1 MLKIERKWLYPVL
14 AILVVAIVAYLGYN
28 VYQQQVYPTITSIKN
43 RGVLVVGT
51 SADFPPFEYVN
62 KSGAIVGLDIDIANA
77 IAKELGV
84 KLEVKDLSF
93 DALISAL
100 QGKQVDLVIAGMTI
114 TPERSKVVDFSVPY
128 YNASQA
134 VISLATQRFS
144 SINDLKN
151 KKVGVQ
157 TGTTGESWAE
167 ANLVNASIIPENN
180 LLHYDKLSDALLALK
195 RGDID
200 AIIIDEPVARMFV
213 RTVSG
218 TQYDFGINTGE
229 QYGIAVN
236 KDSKDLLNLVNNVI
250 NNMKNNGQLDTLV
263 QKWFGS
269 G

>member
-1 MLKIERKWLYPVL
+1 MSKVERKWFYFVF
-14 AILVVAIVAYLGYN
+14 AVLVVAIVAYLGYN
-28 VYQQQVYPTITSIKN
+28 IYQQQVYPTVTSIKN
-43 RGVLVVGT
+43 KGVLIVGT

-62 KSGAIVGLDIDIANA
+62 QSGAIVGLDIDIANA

-84 KLEVKDLSF
+84 KLVVKDLSF

-134 VISLATQRFS
+134 VISLTTQKFS
-144 SINDLKN
+144 GVNDLKN
-151 KKVGVQ
+151 KKIGVQ

-167 ANLVNASIIPENN
+167 DNLVNTSVIPESN
-180 LLHYDKLSDALLALK
+180 LFHYDKLSDALLALK

-218 TQYDFGINTGE
+218 VQYDFGIYTGE
-229 QYGIAVN
+229 QYGIAIN
-236 KDSKDLLNLVNNVI
+236 KDSKDLLNLVNTVI
-250 NNMKNNGQLDTLV
+250 NNMKSSGQLDSLV